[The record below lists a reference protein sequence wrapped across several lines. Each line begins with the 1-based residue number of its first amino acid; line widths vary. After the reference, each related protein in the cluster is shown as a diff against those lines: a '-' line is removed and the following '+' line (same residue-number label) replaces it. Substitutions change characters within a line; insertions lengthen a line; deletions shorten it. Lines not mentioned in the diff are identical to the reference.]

1 MVISRSRRLSCVF
14 IFACVLTIGV
24 SRDVLA
30 SGSLIPLEF
39 PRTLKADKALEP
51 QLSRMLATSPTFRE
65 QCARLDEAEKLA
77 VVLRMNP
84 TLPKTLFRARS
95 TIRRYSSGLLV
106 VTVEVAPGSEQA
118 GWIGHE
124 FEHVLEVVEGNN
136 LQAMAR
142 HARPGVW
149 NSVEGMIETK
159 RAIEAGRDVRFETT
173 TVDASDKF
181 VE

>member
-1 MVISRSRRLSCVF
+1 MFR
-14 IFACVLTIGV
+14 A
-24 SRDVLA
+24 DVLA

-77 VVLRMNP
+77 VVLQVNP

-118 GWIGHE
+118 EWIAHE
-124 FEHVLEVVEGNN
+124 FEHVLEMIEGNN
-136 LQAMAR
+136 LQAWLATPG
-142 HARPGVW
+142 PGVW
-149 NSVEGMIETK
+149 NSVDRMIETK
-159 RAIEAGRDVRFETT
+159 RAMDAGRDVLSETQS
-173 TVDASDKF
+173 VDASDKF